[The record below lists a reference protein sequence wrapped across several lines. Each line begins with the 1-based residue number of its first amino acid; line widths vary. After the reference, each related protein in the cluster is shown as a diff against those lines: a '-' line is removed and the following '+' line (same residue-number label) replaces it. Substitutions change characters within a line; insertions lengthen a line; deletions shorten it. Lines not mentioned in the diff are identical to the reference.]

1 MIGLKIGKAIS
12 HGFSPKFSTRKR
24 IAEILSNGHL
34 NSLTEL
40 FLKVISDPLNILY
53 KIPHFFT
60 YFYKGM

>member
-1 MIGLKIGKAIS
+1 MIGFKIGKAIS

-40 FLKVISDPLNILY
+40 FFKVISDQLNLLY
-53 KIPHFFT
+53 TMPHFLA
-60 YFYKGM
+60 YFYNEL